1 MICTCA
7 ALTFEYK
14 TRRKDGTVL
23 IRTKCPACGRLE
35 DKIARQAITRT
46 TQGLRDRLFDLL
58 DDLKEGDATPQEAQ
72 ATARVVQQIHN
83 TARLEMEAARFVS
96 ASQTVNGKKDGV
108 LELEP
113 LRLSKF

>member
-1 MICTCA
+1 MPRQAITRTTQG
-7 ALTFEYK
+7 LRDRRTTTNKEK
-14 TRRKDGTVL
+14 TM
-23 IRTKCPACGRLE
+23 P
-35 DKIARQAITRT
+35 RQAITRT